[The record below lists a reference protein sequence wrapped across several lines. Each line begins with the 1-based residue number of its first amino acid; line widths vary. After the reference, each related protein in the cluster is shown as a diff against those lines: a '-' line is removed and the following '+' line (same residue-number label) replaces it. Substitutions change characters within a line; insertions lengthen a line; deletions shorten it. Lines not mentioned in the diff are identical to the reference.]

1 MARNRVI
8 YQSEGL
14 YVSKEATS
22 TAVTDHFHLSRVQSA
37 NYNFNIARQDINQ
50 YGDLAR
56 IDSIVIEAPTVALDF
71 SYYITDGSNER
82 KMGFDVVSGGQ
93 ATTTAPQFVGGHITG
108 GSGRNYFIVTSNEG
122 VDLNGLS
129 GTGVGGVPT
138 GLSGRQCI
146 GIGNAYLT
154 DYSVEFAVGSIPTAT
169 VSFEAANLRGSNI
182 SGSNSGTSPAINT
195 ESGTTIGSSVV
206 LPNPSSDTTGTNVVT
221 ALRPGDITVNFG
233 NFGTSGILTQLT
245 GVDALHLQSLSL
257 SIPLSRSQIQ
267 RLGSKFA
274 YARNVDFPVNATIS
288 LNGVQNEIGSGSLMD
303 LLDSNPKTDMTITIN
318 RPTGGSV
325 AAVRYIIRRAQLDS
339 SSVSS
344 SIGSNKTVDLTFS
357 TQIGG
362 LNDQDDGITM
372 SGSYTSGF

>member
-22 TAVTDHFHLSRVQSA
+22 TESSDHFHLSRVQSA

-50 YGDLAR
+50 YGELAR

-71 SYYITDGSNER
+71 SYYVTNGHNEKKIGFTVAPNGS
-82 KMGFDVVSGGQ
+82 GTGSF
-93 ATTTAPQFVGGHITG
+93 AQFVGGHITG
-108 GSGRNYFIVTSNEG
+108 GSGRNYFIVTTDEG
-122 VDLNGLS
+122 ADLNDV
-129 GTGVGGVPT
+129 TGAS

-169 VSFEAANLRGSNI
+169 VSFEAANIRGSNI
-182 SGSNSGTSPAINT
+182 TGDNSVVSPAINT
-195 ESGTTIGSSVV
+195 ESGTALDSSIK
-206 LPNPSSDTTGTNVVT
+206 LPNPNSDTSGVVS
-221 ALRPGDITVNFG
+221 ALRPGDVTVSFG
-233 NFGTSGILTQLT
+233 SFSGSGILGQLGT
-245 GVDALHLQSLSL
+245 TNGIHLQSASL

-303 LLDSNPKTDMTITIN
+303 LLNSNPKTDITITVN
-318 RPTGGSV
+318 KPDNTSTP
-325 AAVRYIIRRAQLDS
+325 AVKYIIKRAQLDS

-344 SIGSNKTVDLTFS
+344 SIGSNKTADFTFS
-357 TQIGG
+357 AQIGG
-362 LNDQDDGITM
+362 VNDTDDGITM
-372 SGSYTSGF
+372 SGSFTA

>member
-22 TAVTDHFHLSRVQSA
+22 TASSDHFHLSRVQSA

-50 YGDLAR
+50 YGELAR

-71 SYYITDGSNER
+71 SYYVTNGDNE
-82 KMGFDVVSGGQ
+82 KDMGFNVVSSGS
-93 ATTTAPQFVGGHITG
+93 ALTTAPQFVGGHITG
-108 GSGRNYFIVTSNEG
+108 GSGRNYFIVTSSEG
-122 VDLNGLS
+122 SDLNELT
-129 GTGVGGVPT
+129 GTS

-169 VSFEAANLRGSNI
+169 VSFEAANIRGSNI
-182 SGSNSGTSPAINT
+182 SGTNSGINPAINT
-195 ESGTTIGSSVV
+195 ENGTALNTAVQ
-206 LPNPSSDTTGTNVVT
+206 LPAPTSETGIVS
-221 ALRPGDITVNFG
+221 ALRPGDVTVNFG
-233 NFGTSGILTQLT
+233 SFGGSGILGQLGGT
-245 GVDALHLQSLSL
+245 DGIHLQSASL

-288 LNGVQNEIGSGSLMD
+288 LNGVQNEIGSGSLME
-303 LLDSNPKTDMTITIN
+303 LLDSNPKTDITITVN
-318 RPTGGSV
+318 RPGTTTP
-325 AAVRYIIRRAQLDS
+325 AVSYIVRRAQLDS

-344 SIGSNKTVDLTFS
+344 SIGSNKTADFTFS
-357 TQIGG
+357 AQIGG
-362 LNDQDDGITM
+362 VNDTDDGITM
-372 SGSYTSGF
+372 SGSFSA

>member
-22 TAVTDHFHLSRVQSA
+22 TTVADHFHLSRVQSA

-82 KMGFDVVSGGQ
+82 KMGFNVLTGNTL
-93 ATTTAPQFVGGHITG
+93 ATAPQFVGGHITG

-122 VDLNGLS
+122 VDLNGL
-129 GTGVGGVPT
+129 TGSSNT

-154 DYSVEFAVGSIPTAT
+154 DYSVEFAVGAIPTAT

-182 SGSNSGTSPAINT
+182 SGNNSGDNPAINT
-195 ESGTTIGSSVV
+195 ESGTAIGSAVV
-206 LPNPSSDTTGTNVVT
+206 LPNPSSDTSTGTNT
-221 ALRPGDITVNFG
+221 ALRPGDINVNFG
-233 NFGTSGILTQLT
+233 TFGGSGILGQL
-245 GVDALHLQSLSL
+245 GGENGIHLQSLSL

-288 LNGVQNEIGSGSLMD
+288 LNGVQNEIGSGSLME
-303 LLDSNPKTDMTITIN
+303 LLDSNPKIDMTITIN

-325 AAVRYIIRRAQLDS
+325 PAVRYIIRRAQLDS

-372 SGSYTSGF
+372 SGTYTGSF